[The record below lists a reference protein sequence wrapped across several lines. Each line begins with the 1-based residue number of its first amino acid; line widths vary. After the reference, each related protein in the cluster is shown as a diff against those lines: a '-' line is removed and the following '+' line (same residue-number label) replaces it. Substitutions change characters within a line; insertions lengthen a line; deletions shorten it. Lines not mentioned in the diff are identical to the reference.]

1 MDGLMVT
8 AAAAVV
14 DVRTGSSIA
23 VGFGGTGSGDSR
35 LVQALHDSGVGD
47 LRIVSDYS
55 ELVGWG
61 LDPLILD
68 GQVRRII
75 AQDVGDNTEIG
86 RKYLGGELEV
96 ELTSHDTLVQ
106 RLRAGARGVRAFY
119 APEAS
124 ARQASVGDRPWKH
137 DTAGGVSVVSP
148 RKDVRKIC
156 GASYILER
164 GITTDFALIR
174 AWKGDRHGN
183 LIYRESDRELNSLFA
198 LSSRVTIAE
207 VEELVEPEDL
217 DPDSVHTPGALVHRL
232 TVRGS

>member
-1 MDGLMVT
+1 MVT

-14 DVRTGSSIA
+14 DVRTGSSMA
-23 VGFGGTGSGDSR
+23 VGGFGFGGDSR
-35 LVQALHDSGVGD
+35 LVQALHTSGVGD

-55 ELVGWG
+55 GLVDWG
-61 LDPLILD
+61 LDPLISD

-75 AQDVGDNTEIG
+75 AQDLGENTEIA

-96 ELTSHDTLVQ
+96 ELTSRDTLVQ
-106 RLRAGARGVRAFY
+106 RLRAGGQGVRAFY

-124 ARQASVGDRPWKH
+124 AKQTSVDDRPWKH
-137 DTAGGVSVVSP
+137 DTAGGVSLVSP

-156 GASYILER
+156 GTAYTLER

-207 VEELVEPEDL
+207 VEELVETDAL
-217 DPDSVHTPGALVHRL
+217 DPDAVHTPGALVHRL
-232 TVRGS
+232 TVRGT